1 MVPEMV
7 MVMVMGVI
15 ATIALLPSMAAIIW
29 RIVSNMT
36 QKHRKMGWLAGGL
49 SLAAGLALTFAVPTI
64 LLPGAAYAQQASN
77 GCEAPRSGGGGV
89 GRSILRGVLGAATS
103 RAARS
108 LGYAE
113 RFVPSAAVADTLT
126 ESIACHLDEHEQVK
140 AKEATLEATRGEAV
154 GTTVNWTS
162 DSRENVR
169 GSSTIVA
176 RDDAPSDQP
185 AGSSCMM
192 VDDII
197 IVNGEETRGQKR
209 MCRVPPARRFTL
221 AA

>member
-1 MVPEMV
+1 

-15 ATIALLPSMAAIIW
+15 ATIALLLSMAAIIW
-29 RIVSNMT
+29 RIVDNMT
-36 QKHRKMGWLAGGL
+36 QQHRKMGWLAGGL
-49 SLAAGLALTFAVPTI
+49 SLTAGLALAVAVPTI
-64 LLPGAAYAQQASN
+64 LLPGAAYAQQTSN

-113 RFVPSAAVADTLT
+113 RFVPSAEVADTLT
-126 ESIACHLDEHEQVK
+126 DSIACHLDEHEQVK
-140 AKEATLEATRGEAV
+140 AKEATLEATRGETV

-176 RDDAPSDQP
+176 RDDAPSGQP
-185 AGSSCMM
+185 TGTRCMT
-192 VDDII
+192 VDDVI
-197 IVNGEETRGQKR
+197 IVNGEETVQQKR
-209 MCRVPPARRFTL
+209 MCRVPPSVRYAL